1 METNINKI
9 GTGNGTQAQLTS
21 KEQKESIKRAERA
34 EKFQRRAAWPILA
47 SMNLCGWYL
56 LLGPIDVCS
65 TADTRMSYFV
75 AMAAYI
81 TAAVLLVVVSL
92 IWAVR
97 LLPEDFFDE

>member
-1 METNINKI
+1 MGTNINKI

-21 KEQKESIKRAERA
+21 KEQEESIKRAERA
-34 EKFQRRAAWPILA
+34 ETFQHRAAWAILA

-65 TADTRMSYFV
+65 MAETRMSYFV

>member
-1 METNINKI
+1 METNNKH
-9 GTGNGTQAQLTS
+9 TEKGNGTYTT
-21 KEQKESIKRAERA
+21 
-34 EKFQRRAAWPILA
+34 FQRRAAWAILA

-65 TADTRMSYFV
+65 MAETRMSYFV